1 MVEMTVDLS
10 TNMRFTRT
18 ERALLRVLIAQG
30 GQCEDG
36 YGALARAV
44 DGGERSMQRATRR
57 LQGAGLLSIS
67 RRGYGRTAQMALTES
82 GRRAAAAI
90 HAQSA
95 DTPIGLSNTNTLSDA
110 RPTPSNDAQSADTPI
125 RRSSAVTRPAGFIGD
140 PNALTVARITARIGH
155 DDSPLGLARA
165 YIAQIDATPE
175 LARIA
180 GFLDEHGF
188 LPVHAEPTGLRAL
201 DEGLRAYFA
210 AQARKARSRD
220 QMRTMARGL
229 HFRDEE

>member
-1 MVEMTVDLS
+1 
-10 TNMRFTRT
+10 MRFTRT

-36 YGALARAV
+36 YGALARTV

-82 GRRAAAAI
+82 GKRAAAAVQ
-90 HAQSA
+90 AQSA
-95 DTPIGLSNTNTLSDA
+95 DTPIGLLSTNA
-110 RPTPSNDAQSADTPI
+110 RGGALAETQSADTPI
-125 RRSSAVTRPAGFIGD
+125 RRSSSVTRPAGFIGD
-140 PNALTVARITARIGH
+140 PNALTVARIAARVSH

-180 GFLDEHGF
+180 GYLDEHGY
-188 LPVHAEPTGLRAL
+188 LPVHAEPTGLGAL

-220 QMRTMARGL
+220 QMRAIARGL
-229 HFRDEE
+229 RLQHEE